1 MTWRAVHHV
10 GMCDRRVY
18 GADHQEKIKSQGCRN
33 NTSGVEMWA
42 EEPELPWQ
50 GCLPVEPDLY
60 APSGSLRFNLGAM
73 EQEVKLPSST

>member
-1 MTWRAVHHV
+1 
-10 GMCDRRVY
+10 
-18 GADHQEKIKSQGCRN
+18 
-33 NTSGVEMWA
+33 MWA